1 MHAVA
6 QPARIVGDVQNEGA
20 VSAECQN
27 DLSFFEIMGRRDT
40 KEDWIKGNAKDTK
53 GTKDTK
59 DTKASMDTKVSR
71 HG

>member
-1 MHAVA
+1 
-6 QPARIVGDVQNEGA
+6 
-20 VSAECQN
+20 
-27 DLSFFEIMGRRDT
+27 MGRRDT
-40 KEDWIKGNAKDTK
+40 KEDWTKGNAKDTK